1 MSVTDSILPFVRD
14 EIYFDCLSEQAQQ
27 TLAEYA
33 GESWSDTAEHDPGV
47 TLLEA
52 LGYGIA
58 DLAYRQTLPLTDLLT
73 PPPSQQTGEG
83 IFPVAFGPHQALTC
97 GPVSEDDYRRALL
110 DLHSSD
116 TENGYFLFHNV
127 QLVCE
132 PEADRYQYWY
142 NTRKREYSFT
152 EPSPED
158 EPVMM
163 TLRGNYQ
170 LYLVP
175 SRETQADPTEAMALL
190 DSFLLNNRNLGEAV
204 SRIIWLTPEAV
215 MVNAVIELQDDIGQ
229 GSNIAA
235 ILADVY
241 RVTDAFI
248 TPPVQRYSTEQLLV
262 QGVSREEIYQGPWLE
277 NGWIPRLPPAMDGT
291 VPAVLNLSGLVNAL
305 LSIEGI
311 RAVRSLGTD
320 QNNPAS
326 PWQWIASAP
335 GCYPCL
341 WGDEP
346 LSELTTG
353 GRVRLLAGGDVEM
366 TATADDIAAEL
377 ESLPPVRNQP
387 EVLPYGRWRDPG
399 RYYPATARIPPCYN
413 ALTPATTQA
422 QIQLHQ
428 FLLSA
433 EQLLAN
439 GCGQQ
444 ALLPDLLAFQRQGDV
459 VWGQQWPFAD
469 GSVADQVHQDY
480 RNALQD
486 VLQQGSHDRE
496 QELRLV
502 GFLLGYFNSQLAP
515 EIFLQSPDAFLASQQ
530 GYLSRHTELTCHR
543 ANIRTDRLSP
553 LHRRIAARLGLGGSE
568 VFDDDTPLDTLPFY
582 LIEHRALLPVEPHP
596 DYNMLQTP
604 VQASQ
609 ETLEGQDFL
618 TLTLDTGN
626 VGDLLLGQLIDVT
639 LMQPGGD
646 FTVRGLMIKRINP
659 AANSFSVDIATNKQL
674 QRNLEAIL
682 SSAPDQLG
690 WQNSPVWLEDMNY
703 PLVYAEDQSHL
714 GEHEKRLACTPFP
727 VMATVGDTLVMET
740 RNVVFS
746 SDEMV
751 STRADSPVTL
761 TITAIDRIKNTLV
774 VSMDSGSP
782 FPSDDQSRWYFW
794 YFSSNGY
801 ASTDRF
807 SLMVSLVFNQSLL
820 LGLES
825 DPYAT
830 EAWVKETILSE
841 IPSHIGMLF
850 HWMPPA
856 KFEEFGLTY
865 RQWREGG
872 SSLGDKSYDL
882 LSMLAL
888 GQLPDGLGG
897 IGSMYIAT
905 VAQREAVV
913 GDGSEWNS
921 DVIVQ
926 DQLFYVPGSLPDN
939 NDPTP

>member
-1 MSVTDSILPFVRD
+1 MTDSILPVVRD
-14 EIYFDCLSEQAQQ
+14 EIYFDRLAEQAQQ

-83 IFPVAFGPHQALTC
+83 IFPAAFGPHQALTC

-110 DLHSSD
+110 DLHSSG
-116 TENGYFLFHNV
+116 TEDGYFLFSNV
-127 QLVCE
+127 QLACE

-142 NTRKREYSFT
+142 NTRNREYSFT
-152 EPSPED
+152 EPSPGD
-158 EPVMM
+158 APVMM
-163 TLRGNYQ
+163 TLRGNYH

-175 SRETQADPTEAMALL
+175 SRETQADPTEAMAIL
-190 DSFLLNNRNLGEAV
+190 DGFLLNNRNLGEGV

-248 TPPVQRYSTEQLLV
+248 NPPVQRYSTEQLLA
-262 QGVSREEIYQGPWLE
+262 QGLSREDIYQGPWLE
-277 NGWIPRLPPAMDGT
+277 HGWIPRLPPVMDGAA
-291 VPAVLNLSGLVNAL
+291 PAVLNLSGLVNAL
-305 LSIEGI
+305 LSIKGV
-311 RAVRSLGTD
+311 RGVRSLGTD

-326 PWQWIASAP
+326 PWQWVASAP
-335 GCYPCL
+335 GRYPCL

-346 LSELTTG
+346 LSEMTTG

-377 ESLPPVRNQP
+377 GSLPLVLNEP

-399 RYYPATARIPPCYN
+399 RYYPASTRLPPCYN
-413 ALTPATTQA
+413 TLTPATTPA

-480 RNALQD
+480 RRALQD
-486 VLQQGSHDRE
+486 GLQQGSHDRT

-543 ANIRTDRLSP
+543 ANIRTDRLSS

-568 VFDDDTPLDTLPFY
+568 VFDDGTPLDRLPFY
-582 LIEHRALLPVEPHP
+582 LIEHRALLPVSPHP
-596 DYNMLQTP
+596 DYNALQTP
-604 VQASQ
+604 VQASL
-609 ETLEGQDFL
+609 ETLEELDFL
-618 TLTLDTGN
+618 TLTLNSGH
-626 VGDLLLGQLIDVT
+626 VGDLLLGQLIDLT
-639 LMQPGGD
+639 LMLPGGN

-659 AANSFSVDIATNKQL
+659 EENSFSVDVATNKQL
-674 QRNLEAIL
+674 QRNLEAVL
-682 SSAPDQLG
+682 SSTPDQLG

-703 PLVYAEDQSHL
+703 PLTYAEDQSAL
-714 GEHEKRLACTPFP
+714 GENEKRLTCPHFP
-727 VMATVGDTLVMET
+727 VMAKVGDRLVMEV
-740 RNVVFS
+740 RSIASS
-746 SDEMV
+746 SDSEV
-751 STRADSPVTL
+751 SRRADNPVTL
-761 TITAIDRIKNTLV
+761 TIRGIDRIKNTLV
-774 VSMDSGSP
+774 VSMDSGDP

-794 YFSSNGY
+794 YFSGNGY

-807 SLMVSLVFNQSLL
+807 SLMVSLVFNQALL

-850 HWMPPA
+850 HWMPRA
-856 KFEEFGLTY
+856 QFEFFGLTY
-865 RQWREGG
+865 RQWREEG

-882 LSMLAL
+882 LTMLAL
-888 GQLPDGLGG
+888 GQLPDGLEG
-897 IGSMYIAT
+897 IGAMFIAT
-905 VAQREAVV
+905 GAQRDAVV
-913 GDGSEWNS
+913 GEDGTGWNTG
-921 DVIVQ
+921 VILR
-926 DQLFYVPGSLPDN
+926 DELFHVPETMPGST
-939 NDPTP
+939 DPTP